1 MGCLST
7 GVVARLAPVEFSSP
21 RSYDLIHQGISRGE
35 AIALKSE
42 IMDNRG

>member
-7 GVVARLAPVEFSSP
+7 GVGAKLAHVEVSSP
-21 RSYDLIHQGISRGE
+21 RLYDLIHQGISRVE
-35 AIALKSE
+35 AIALKSD

>member
-7 GVVARLAPVEFSSP
+7 GVGAQLAQFSSP
-21 RSYDLIHQGISRGE
+21 RAYDLIHQGISRGE